1 MRFPVRLGGLTP
13 PALLVL
19 FLAAPSPAVEDP
31 ALVAPT
37 GPRSP
42 ADERKAF
49 KVPDGFDVQ
58 LVASEPDIQ
67 KPMQMAFDARGR
79 LWVTTSYHYPF
90 AVDPAKATD
99 KLFVLSDFGPDGRA
113 RKVETFAAGLNI
125 PIGVLP
131 LPDCKGCIVSHVGEI
146 LKLTDTDGD
155 GKADRREVLFKGF
168 GTRDT
173 HGMTN
178 SFTLMPDGWVYAC
191 HGFANDSRVKGTD
204 GHEVVMNSGHTFRF
218 RPDGSRIEVV
228 TRGQVNPFGIAVDP
242 WFNLYTADCHSK
254 PITQVIPGAYY
265 DSFGK
270 PHDGLGYAPHTTRHD
285 HNSTGLCGLAWYDAD
300 HFPGEFKGCMFVGNV
315 VTNRINFDRIE
326 WKGSTPVAKEL
337 PDFLVSEDRWFR
349 PTDIKLG
356 PDGALYVTD
365 FYNKI
370 IGHYEVDLRHP
381 GRDKDHGRVWRIVW
395 KGKGEKPPT
404 PAYTDLTTAE
414 TPRLVE
420 LLEHPNLSVRLA
432 AANQI
437 PTRKGQWWDEFP
449 HTKLPTTAKV
459 QNDARVYAAFPMLAE
474 RAGLIEREREIAVH
488 APLILVAGEKDPAGV
503 ELAVGIA
510 RGLAV
515 RKEWG
520 EEARKVAAGLLNA
533 AEKPEPGYAA
543 LRDPK
548 VTRAAAEA
556 VIAHPHAEFIAPLVK
571 LIPTIPTDDTHLAQ
585 AARIALRN
593 CLRDAEGGWKAAAEL
608 VRTGDAR
615 KQHLPVLFAA
625 VLGAKGKEAATFLT
639 AGGFEPQHLAKT
651 GLTDAQYLEAVDL
664 IGRYGDWK
672 AHEGVVRVGGSG
684 TEPNRLAFSLRALAA
699 LCRGVQ
705 ASAEPKLGAL
715 YEDGRA
721 AIKAG
726 LDQRTDPAAARSAGQ
741 ALGSILAIAA
751 ADRNDLRDSVRSNFV
766 PSLKWWMSRADAPVE
781 VRAELFEL
789 AVKYLMDDLAPA
801 IGDVLADGAAPPAL
815 REKVALAL
823 ANDARALRHAGPA
836 DGVRSTLKTAPY
848 RHQAAVALALAG
860 SQPGA
865 EVLFKAVKLT
875 EASPRLLQDRQVLE
889 RLKAA
894 GVPNWEKT
902 VAELTKGLP
911 PADAKLADL
920 LRQRAGKLGQVKAD
934 AAEGAKVFAKNC
946 AACHRIGDQGGKV
959 APQLDGVGNRGVERL
974 LEDTLDPNRN
984 VDIAFRARVVTL
996 TDGTTKTGLM
1006 LRVDGPAV
1014 VFADAEGKEFRVPTA
1029 DIEANR
1035 ETALSPMPANFGE
1048 TIPEAEFYHLV
1059 AYLLAQKAK
1068 EPEKK

>member
-1 MRFPVRLGGLTP
+1 MRLPLV
-13 PALLVL
+13 ALFALVL
-19 FLAAPSPAVEDP
+19 ASPAPAAEDP

-42 ADERKAF
+42 AEERKAF

-90 AVDPAKATD
+90 AVDPAKAAD
-99 KLFVLSDFGPDGRA
+99 KLFVLSDFGPDGKA

-125 PIGVLP
+125 PIGILP
-131 LPDCKGCIVSHVGEI
+131 LPDCKSCIVSHVGEI

-155 GKADRREVLFKGF
+155 GRADKREVLFKGF

-191 HGFANDSRVKGTD
+191 HGFANDSKVKGTD

-270 PHDGLGYAPHTTRHD
+270 PHDGLGYGPHVTRHD
-285 HNSTGLCGLAWYDAD
+285 HNSTGLCGVAWYDAD
-300 HFPGEFKGCMFVGNV
+300 HFPAEFKGCMFVGNV

-326 WKGSTPVAKEL
+326 WHGSSPVAKEL

-349 PTDIKLG
+349 PTDLKLG

-370 IGHYEVDLRHP
+370 IGHYEVDLKHP

-395 KGKGEKPPT
+395 TGKGAKPPT
-404 PAYTDLTTAE
+404 PAYIDLTTAE
-414 TPRLVE
+414 VPRLVE

-432 AANQI
+432 ATNQI
-437 PTRKGQWWDEFP
+437 PTRKGEWWDEFP
-449 HTKLPTTAKV
+449 HTKLPTKAKV
-459 QNDARVYAAFPMLAE
+459 KNDARVLAVFPALTE
-474 RAGLIEREREIAVH
+474 RAGLVERESKIAAG
-488 APLILVAGEKDPAGV
+488 APLIAVVGEQDPAGV

-520 EEARKVAAGLLNA
+520 EQARKMAAGLLLA
-533 AEKPEPGYAA
+533 SKTPEPGYAA

-548 VTRAAAEA
+548 VTRATVEA
-556 VIAHPHAEFIAPLVK
+556 VIAHPHADFVAPLVK
-571 LIPTIPTDDTHLAQ
+571 LIPAIPADDTHLAL

-593 CLRDAEGGWKAAAEL
+593 CLRDGDLAGWKAMPAKPAGAVAEVALGIPNGEGASYLGRVIGAEKDPARVAA
-608 VRTGDAR
+608 
-615 KQHLPVLFAA
+615 FA
-625 VLGAKGKEAATFLT
+625 G
-639 AGGFEPQHLAKT
+639 H
-651 GLTDAQYLEAVDL
+651 
-664 IGRYGDWK
+664 IGRYGGFQNREAVFDGAAGDDGLPALHAMVRGMQAGGRRLAETETRRVVRAAMPALATPEPGQVRRQLAAAKLLADLPNVTDRVFDLAGEWREGGETL
-672 AHEGVVRVGGSG
+672 ARIAGRPGTPDEVRLAAVDALMRVAPAAGVVALRPLLADPEAPDAVRDRVAV
-684 TEPNRLAFSLRALAA
+684 AFA
-699 LCRGVQ
+699 
-705 ASAEPKLGAL
+705 ASAE
-715 YEDGRA
+715 
-721 AIKAG
+721 
-726 LDQRTDPAAARSAGQ
+726 
-741 ALGSILAIAA
+741 
-751 ADRNDLRDSVRSNFV
+751 RD
-766 PSLKWWMSRADAPVE
+766 
-781 VRAELFEL
+781 
-789 AVKYLMDDLAPA
+789 AVL
-801 IGDVLADGAAPPAL
+801 
-815 REKVALAL
+815 
-823 ANDARALRHAGPA
+823 DARDALK
-836 DGVRSTLKTAPY
+836 DAPY
-848 RHQAAVALALAG
+848 RRAVVIAVALSG
-860 SQPGA
+860 NKSGVG
-865 EVLFKAVKLT
+865 VLLDAVKQGK
-875 EASPRLLQDRQVLE
+875 APPRLLQDRQVLE
-889 RLKAA
+889 RLRAA
-894 GVPNWEKT
+894 GVPDLDKQI
-902 VAELTKGLP
+902 AELTKGLP

-920 LRQRAGKLGQVKAD
+920 IRQRAGRLSQVKAD

-959 APQLDGVGNRGVERL
+959 APQLDGIGIRGAERL
-974 LEDTLDPNRN
+974 LEDTLDPNRH
-984 VDIAFRARVVTL
+984 VDAAFRARVVTL

-1014 VFADAEGKEFRVPTA
+1014 VFADAEGKEFRVPSA

-1048 TIPEAEFYHLV
+1048 TIPEPEFYHLL
-1059 AYLLAQKAK
+1059 AYLLSQKAK
-1068 EPEKK
+1068 DPK

>member
-1 MRFPVRLGGLTP
+1 MRP
-13 PALLVL
+13 PLVALVALA
-19 FLAAPSPAVEDP
+19 LAAPARAEDP

-37 GPRSP
+37 GPRTP

-67 KPMQMAFDARGR
+67 KPMQMAFDAKGR

-99 KLFVLSDFGPDGRA
+99 KLFVLSDFGPDGKA
-113 RKVETFAAGLNI
+113 KKVETFAADLNI
-125 PIGVLP
+125 PIGILP
-131 LPDCKGCIVSHVGEI
+131 LPDCQGCIVSQVGEI

-155 GKADRREVLFKGF
+155 GKADKREVLFKGF

-191 HGFANDSRVKGTD
+191 HGFANDSKVKGTD

-270 PHDGLGYAPHTTRHD
+270 PHDGLGYGPHVTRHD
-285 HNSTGLCGLAWYDAD
+285 HNSTGLCGVAWYDAD

-315 VTNRINFDRIE
+315 VTNRINFDKIE
-326 WKGSTPVAKEL
+326 WHGSTPVAKEL

-370 IGHYEVDLRHP
+370 IGHYEVDLKHP
-381 GRDKDHGRVWRIVW
+381 GRDKDHGRVWRIVYT
-395 KGKGEKPPT
+395 GKGAKPPK

-437 PTRKGQWWDEFP
+437 STRKGQWWDEFP
-449 HTKLPTTAKV
+449 HTKPPIKAQVK
-459 QNDARVYAAFPMLAE
+459 NDARVHAFLPMLAE
-474 RAGLIEREREIAVH
+474 RAEVGGGEHESYGALPLVLI
-488 APLILVAGEKDPAGV
+488 AGDDPAGV

-520 EEARKVAAGLLNA
+520 EGIRKVVAGLIGA
-533 AEKPEPGYAA
+533 ARNPKTEAVA

-548 VTRAAAEA
+548 VTRAAVEA
-556 VIAHPHAEFIAPLVK
+556 VIAHPHADFVKPLVE
-571 LIPTIPTDDTHLAQ
+571 LIPKVPADDTHLAQ

-593 CLRDAEGGWKAAAEL
+593 CLRDGDPTGWEAMPTKPAGAVAEVALGIPNGEGASYLGKVIGGEKDPARVAA
-608 VRTGDAR
+608 
-615 KQHLPVLFAA
+615 FA
-625 VLGAKGKEAATFLT
+625 G
-639 AGGFEPQHLAKT
+639 H
-651 GLTDAQYLEAVDL
+651 
-664 IGRYGDWK
+664 IGRYGTHW
-672 AHEGVVRVGGSG
+672 
-684 TEPNRLAFSLRALAA
+684 NREAVLARIDSTPDGFVAYRAMVQ
-699 LCRGVQ
+699 GVQ
-705 ASAEPKLGAL
+705 AGGK
-715 YEDGRA
+715 RIA
-721 AIKAG
+721 AHEAR
-726 LDQRTDPAAARSAGQ
+726 QAAR
-741 ALGSILAIAA
+741 LAIVQLQWPDGDGPAPADARLHTDAARLLADLPAVAPADFRFADNYDPSDRLTVIATSPKAPQDLRFAA
-751 ADRNDLRDSVRSNFV
+751 ADALMRV
-766 PSLKWWMSRADAPVE
+766 SRAAGVAGLRP
-781 VRAELFEL
+781 L
-789 AVKYLMDDLAPA
+789 
-801 IGDVLADGAAPPAL
+801 LADPTTPDAIRDRIAVAFAGTDDREAL
-815 REKVALAL
+815 L
-823 ANDARALRHAGPA
+823 DAR
-836 DGVRSTLKTAPY
+836 DTLKDAPY
-848 RHQAAVALALAG
+848 RRALLVAAALSG
-860 SQPGA
+860 TKPGA
-865 EVLFKAVKLT
+865 EVLLDAVKQGK
-875 EASPRLLQDRQVLE
+875 APARVLQDRQVLE

-894 GVPNWEKT
+894 GVPGWEKA

-920 LRQRAGKLGQVKAD
+920 IRQRAGRVSQVKAD
-934 AAEGAKVFAKNC
+934 PAEGAKVFAKNC

-959 APQLDGVGNRGVERL
+959 APQLDGVGNRGLERL

-984 VDIAFRARVVTL
+984 VDAAFRARVVTL

-1048 TIPEAEFYHLV
+1048 TIPEAEFYHLI
-1059 AYLLAQKAK
+1059 AYLMEQKAK
-1068 EPEKK
+1068 EPPK